1 MRSRYINL
9 KWSGKQ
15 STLMTK
21 TIAITGASG
30 FTGGAIARHF
40 HEMGWRV
47 LAFGRRNNPDL
58 PSTINYQQW
67 DIANGTITI
76 KETVDVVVH
85 SAALVDDRGKRK
97 NFMRVNVIGTQNVLD
112 SFRDAGQ
119 VIYISSSSVY
129 DPFTKKIHIDENF
142 PYSSHYYNAYG
153 ETKMLAEKTILENTR
168 SNKVILRPRAIYGE
182 GDTTLLP
189 RLLNLHR
196 GKFMIGI
203 GTGKNEIS
211 ITYIRN
217 FCYAIEKVT
226 GQTFDSEIFNITD
239 TETITQ
245 RQLLARIANLIDSD
259 FHPLFIPRNIINPLA
274 KVSDLLSRAGI
285 QTQLSSYAIQNLAET
300 FTLDIRKAQQLL
312 DYQPPYSQS
321 EAFTL
326 IKANFAPGN

>member
-1 MRSRYINL
+1 
-9 KWSGKQ
+9 
-15 STLMTK
+15 
-21 TIAITGASG
+21 
-30 FTGGAIARHF
+30 
-40 HEMGWRV
+40 
-47 LAFGRRNNPDL
+47 
-58 PSTINYQQW
+58 
-67 DIANGTITI
+67 
-76 KETVDVVVH
+76 
-85 SAALVDDRGKRK
+85 
-97 NFMRVNVIGTQNVLD
+97 
-112 SFRDAGQ
+112 
-119 VIYISSSSVY
+119 
-129 DPFTKKIHIDENF
+129 
-142 PYSSHYYNAYG
+142 
-153 ETKMLAEKTILENTR
+153 
-168 SNKVILRPRAIYGE
+168 
-182 GDTTLLP
+182 
-189 RLLNLHR
+189 
-196 GKFMIGI
+196 MIGI